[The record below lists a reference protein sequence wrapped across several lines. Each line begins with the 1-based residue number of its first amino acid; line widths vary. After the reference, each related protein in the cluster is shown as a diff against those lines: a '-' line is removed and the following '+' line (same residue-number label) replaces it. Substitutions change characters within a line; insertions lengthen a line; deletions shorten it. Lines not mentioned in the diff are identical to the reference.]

1 MTPLTRNSK
10 TTKRDLAEWAADWDV
25 RTVAEIQ
32 RECDHVYCI
41 AGEWYFHHPA
51 DSVIHGPWPN
61 RARAGL
67 EFWAFDRAHPEF
79 DCSEHCPDCDPMA
92 CPVFLKCE
100 EIFNKGGRS

>member
-1 MTPLTRNSK
+1 MAQITEPLHIV
-10 TTKRDLAEWAADWDV
+10 E
-25 RTVAEIQ
+25 
-32 RECDHVYCI
+32 
-41 AGEWYFHHPA
+41 F
-51 DSVIHGPWPN
+51 